1 MTDFNTE
8 VGKRFDR
15 LEGKIDRLTEV
26 MANVAR
32 VEEQIN
38 GQNARLKRHEFR
50 LDEGEKKLDAVA
62 DAVAQ
67 NTFIAKLGTGILATV
82 WAAAVGAIMYIF
94 GDS

>member
-1 MTDFNTE
+1 MKSTLGGRFVAAVAGSAIIMG
-8 VGKRFDR
+8 VGAAQGLGGAIARRFAKGGLPVIITGR
-15 LEGKIDRLTEV
+15 TQE
-26 MANVAR
+26 
-32 VEEQIN
+32 
-38 GQNARLKRHEFR
+38 
-50 LDEGEKKLDAVA
+50 KLDAVA